1 MAAPDEKLN
10 EALAPIYLEFGKA
23 VYICQC
29 FESSLCFLLSQMAH
43 EIAEGESGAFQAS
56 WDFHSKK
63 TLGQL
68 LKALRERIE
77 VPDELD
83 EYLGVGVDK
92 RNEIVHGFLTKNAA
106 RLYEPKGRLDVEREL
121 VQLKLEV
128 KRRDVVVNKLLDALL
143 KKYGLSNKLLKQ
155 NADRLW
161 EHLNPEEPSGPTS
174 TSH

>member
-1 MAAPDEKLN
+1 MAASDEKLN
-10 EALAPIYLEFGKA
+10 EALAPIYLELGKA
-23 VYICQC
+23 LYICQC
-29 FESSLCFLLSQMAH
+29 FESSLCFLLSQIAH
-43 EIAEGESGAFQAS
+43 ESADGESGAFQAS

-68 LKALRERIE
+68 LKALRERIV
-77 VPDELD
+77 VPDKLD

-92 RNEIVHGFLTKNAA
+92 RNEIVHGFLTKNVA
-106 RLYEPKGRLDVEREL
+106 RLYDPKGRFDVENEL

-128 KRRDVVVNKLLDALL
+128 KQRDKVVNQLLDALL
-143 KKYGLSNKLLKQ
+143 EKYGLSNKLLKQ

-161 EHLNPEEPSGPTS
+161 EHLNPDEPSGPTS